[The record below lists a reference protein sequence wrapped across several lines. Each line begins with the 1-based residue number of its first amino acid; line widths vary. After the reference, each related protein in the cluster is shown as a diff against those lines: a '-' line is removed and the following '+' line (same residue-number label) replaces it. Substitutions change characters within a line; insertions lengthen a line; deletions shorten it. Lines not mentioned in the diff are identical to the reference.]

1 MTSRATMTTAVVAL
15 AMSATAVACGGG
27 DADDLGGLAPAGALA
42 EIDGSGPASG
52 ADDDGS
58 DGDALTVEP
67 EPEPV
72 RPTVEIPTEW
82 PSEIEAMYGRYWLY
96 WDAFAAAHAPP
107 GADPDFAPLRELS
120 TEANWASLQDQL
132 QSFADDGLVLELPE
146 PSITEHL
153 LRLPDAA
160 LLEGVEGEE
169 IVLQDC
175 WIDDF
180 VQRTLDGAVVA
191 EARKATLMN
200 VVMKVVGGEWR
211 VDGVTRAPPDSDG
224 VEQCAELI
232 N

>member
-15 AMSATAVACGGG
+15 AVSATIAACAGADGS
-27 DADDLGGLAPAGALA
+27 DDLGGLAPAGALA
-42 EIDGSGPASG
+42 EVDGSGSASG
-52 ADDDGS
+52 TDGS
-58 DGDALTVEP
+58 DDDAVEVEP
-67 EPEPV
+67 APEPV

-82 PSEIEAMYGRYWLY
+82 PSEIEALYGRYWLY
-96 WDAFAAAHAPP
+96 WEAFAAAHALP
-107 GADPDFAPLRELS
+107 GADPTFDPLRQLS
-120 TEANWASLQDQL
+120 TEANWASLQEQL
-132 QSFADDGLVLELPE
+132 QSFASDGLVLELPE
-146 PSITEHL
+146 PSVTEHL

-160 LLEGVEGEE
+160 LIEGVEGEE

-180 VQRTLDGAVVA
+180 VQRTLDGTVVA
-191 EARKATLMN
+191 EAREATLMN

-211 VDGVTRAPPDSDG
+211 VDGVTRASPDSDG